1 LRWRKQS
8 AHHNSYGAG
17 IMALISFQD
26 DAVEVD
32 AATIAAGFGIAP
44 EHVQSEM
51 RSGRI
56 TSICERGVDADAGTF
71 RLNFKK
77 DNRRLRLIVDS
88 GGEVI
93 RRSTLTLADPPATSR
108 DDQ

>member
-8 AHHNSYGAG
+8 AHRNGYIAG

-32 AATIAAGFGIAP
+32 AAIIAAGLGIAP
-44 EHVQSEM
+44 EHVQSEI

-71 RLNFKK
+71 RLSFKK
-77 DNRRLRLIVDS
+77 GNRRLRLIVDS

-93 RRSTLTLADPPATSR
+93 RRSTLTLADPPAAPQ

>member
-1 LRWRKQS
+1 MRWRKQS
-8 AHHNSYGAG
+8 AHRNGYIAG

-32 AATIAAGFGIAP
+32 AAIIAAGLGIAP
-44 EHVQSEM
+44 EHVQSEI

-71 RLNFKK
+71 RLSFKK
-77 DNRRLRLIVDS
+77 GNCRLRLIVDS

-93 RRSTLTLADPPATSR
+93 RRSTLTLADPPAAPQ

>member
-8 AHHNSYGAG
+8 AHRNGYIAG
-17 IMALISFQD
+17 IMVLISFQD

-32 AATIAAGFGIAP
+32 AAIIAAGLGIAP
-44 EHVQSEM
+44 EHVQSEI

-71 RLNFKK
+71 RLSFKK
-77 DNRRLRLIVDS
+77 GNCRLRLIVDS

-93 RRSTLTLADPPATSR
+93 RRSTLTLADPPAAPQ

>member
-1 LRWRKQS
+1 
-8 AHHNSYGAG
+8 
-17 IMALISFQD
+17 MALISFQD

-32 AATIAAGFGIAP
+32 AAIIAAGLGIAP
-44 EHVQSEM
+44 EHVQSEI

-71 RLNFKK
+71 RLSFKK
-77 DNRRLRLIVDS
+77 GNCRLRLIVDS

-93 RRSTLTLADPPATSR
+93 RRSTLTLADPPAAPQ

>member
-1 LRWRKQS
+1 MRWRKQS
-8 AHHNSYGAG
+8 AHRNGYVAG
-17 IMALISFQD
+17 IMARISFQD

-32 AATIAAGFGIAP
+32 AAIIAEWLGIAP

-56 TSICERGVDADAGTF
+56 TSTCERGMDADAGTF
-71 RLNFKK
+71 RLSFKEG
-77 DNRRLRLIVDS
+77 NRRLRLIVDS

-93 RRSTLTLADPPATSR
+93 RRSTLTLADPPAAPR
-108 DDQ
+108 DDP